1 MNIKE
6 ALLQFLNEKS
16 LGLSKQ
22 EIEKILH
29 DELEK
34 PESEIDCEIID
45 MCIELLAEI
54 EHIPLPD
61 DNIPVPPAPPIV
73 HPAKKKRRWKAVL
86 LVAAIF
92 VVFVSA
98 TLFVSAQVFH
108 FDIVHYVVELFSDH
122 VSVDYDETSQQ
133 AGSYLP
139 ADTDLRKELESNGI
153 SPVLLPDEFLNG
165 AQIQVEYQATDLSKS
180 AKIYASKDSEVV
192 DISIIQYLSKELFGE
207 VEHQGEIVDS
217 REVTVGDIAILVMDF
232 GERRTIA
239 FVDDN
244 TQYIIETTLDME
256 SAVQLAETIQ

>member
-153 SPVLLPDEFLNG
+153 SPSPFTGRVFEWRAN
-165 AQIQVEYQATDLSKS
+165 QVEYQATDLSKS

-239 FVDDN
+239 FCG
-244 TQYIIETTLDME
+244 
-256 SAVQLAETIQ
+256 

>member
-98 TLFVSAQVFH
+98 TLLSRLRFSILTSCIMSLNSFLITYLWIMMRPASRQGVICRRHGSAEGIGVQRHFPCPFTGRVFEWRANPGGVSGNRSF
-108 FDIVHYVVELFSDH
+108 E
-122 VSVDYDETSQQ
+122 ECEN
-133 AGSYLP
+133 
-139 ADTDLRKELESNGI
+139 LRI
-153 SPVLLPDEFLNG
+153 
-165 AQIQVEYQATDLSKS
+165 
-180 AKIYASKDSEVV
+180 
-192 DISIIQYLSKELFGE
+192 
-207 VEHQGEIVDS
+207 
-217 REVTVGDIAILVMDF
+217 
-232 GERRTIA
+232 
-239 FVDDN
+239 
-244 TQYIIETTLDME
+244 
-256 SAVQLAETIQ
+256 

>member
-1 MNIKE
+1 M
-6 ALLQFLNEKS
+6 
-16 LGLSKQ
+16 
-22 EIEKILH
+22 
-29 DELEK
+29 
-34 PESEIDCEIID
+34 
-45 MCIELLAEI
+45 
-54 EHIPLPD
+54 
-61 DNIPVPPAPPIV
+61 
-73 HPAKKKRRWKAVL
+73 
-86 LVAAIF
+86 
-92 VVFVSA
+92 
-98 TLFVSAQVFH
+98 
-108 FDIVHYVVELFSDH
+108 HYVVELFSDH

>member
-1 MNIKE
+1 MDIKNAVIACLTE
-6 ALLQFLNEKS
+6 EH

-22 EIEKILH
+22 EIEKMLN

-34 PESEIDCEIID
+34 PEAEVDCEIID

-61 DNIPVPPAPPIV
+61 DDIPVPPAPPIV
-73 HPAKKKRRWKAVL
+73 HPAKKKRRWKAAL
-86 LVAAIF
+86 LVAAIL

-98 TLFVSAQVFH
+98 TLLVSAQVFH

-139 ADTDLRKELESNGI
+139 ADTDLRKELESSGI
-153 SPVLLPDEFLNG
+153 SPVLLPDEFLDG
-165 AQIQVEYQATDLSKS
+165 AQIQVEYQTTDLSKG
-180 AKIYASKDSEVV
+180 AEIRASKDSELV
-192 DISIIQYLSKELFGE
+192 DIVIVQYITKDLMGE
-207 VEHQGEIVDS
+207 WDHQGEIADS

-256 SAVQLAETIQ
+256 SAVQLAESIQ

>member
-86 LVAAIF
+86 AGGR
-92 VVFVSA
+92 
-98 TLFVSAQVFH
+98 Q
-108 FDIVHYVVELFSDH
+108 FS
-122 VSVDYDETSQQ
+122 
-133 AGSYLP
+133 
-139 ADTDLRKELESNGI
+139 
-153 SPVLLPDEFLNG
+153 
-165 AQIQVEYQATDLSKS
+165 
-180 AKIYASKDSEVV
+180 
-192 DISIIQYLSKELFGE
+192 
-207 VEHQGEIVDS
+207 
-217 REVTVGDIAILVMDF
+217 
-232 GERRTIA
+232 
-239 FVDDN
+239 
-244 TQYIIETTLDME
+244 
-256 SAVQLAETIQ
+256 